1 MKVLLL
7 SQHFYPDLVS
17 TGLHMTELACRMK
30 KLESDIEITV
40 FCSDLARQEFS
51 KGNKKKIY
59 KGVNIVRVSN
69 LGKLHGSVFS
79 RIVFSIS
86 FLFKTLIYCLFN
98 ISKFDKILLTTNPP
112 FLGIVPYLMG
122 LIFKVPYIFICY
134 DIYPQIAVKLEIIDK
149 NSLINK
155 IWSKLNIYIYNR
167 ADKIVV
173 IGNDMLKKVSE
184 EMKIKDKSK
193 LELIHNWSDK
203 KSIFYIDK
211 KNNKFLKK
219 YNISNKKI
227 LLYSGTMGKTHNIE
241 PILNSAFELKNRK
254 DILFVFIGGGTKKIL
269 VEEYI
274 KLNKTDNILLL
285 PYQPYEDLSDTLSS
299 ATLSFVCL
307 DSKFTGF
314 SVPSKTYGI
323 MATGTPIIGLIDPNS
338 EIGNTIIKYN
348 CGKIWNSS
356 DNKSLSELLIETID
370 NEKEIIE
377 MSSNSL
383 KAFIENF
390 DLSISASKY
399 LNLIKS

>member
-1 MKVLLL
+1 
-7 SQHFYPDLVS
+7 
-17 TGLHMTELACRMK
+17 MTELACRMK

-254 DILFVFIGGGTKKIL
+254 DVLFVFIGGGTKKIL

-323 MATGTPIIGLIDPNS
+323 MATGTPIIGLIDRDS
-338 EIGNTIIKYN
+338 EIGNTITDCN
-348 CGKIWNSS
+348 CGKTWALS
-356 DNKSLSELLIETID
+356 DAKTLSQLLIETLD

-377 MSSNSL
+377 MRSNSS
-383 KAFIENF
+383 KAFSENF

-399 LNLIKS
+399 LNLINS